1 MYSLFSE
8 ALASKACVML
18 VDDVYVTYI
27 QFGFP
32 IYVMYEFLIFMI
44 SATKRLMA

>member
-1 MYSLFSE
+1 
-8 ALASKACVML
+8 ML

-27 QFGFP
+27 QFGFL

-44 SATKRLMA
+44 THKKANGLRRVKSLDTGR